1 MVEVSKGLVRPAVGS
16 RLFWEDIPFG
26 LVILKDLA
34 LMLGLPTPRIDFMIR
49 WHQQFMDKEYLLP
62 NGLLNAKLLPETGSA
77 SGRGLA
83 SLEEVVAPSL
93 PRPSSRAAG
102 ATAATGAGGYAG
114 ATASTA
120 STYTVSRL

>member
-62 NGLLNAKLLPETGSA
+62 NGLLNAKLLPVGHEKHRMHFLHFLVRSQI
-77 SGRGLA
+77 SDILA
-83 SLEEVVAPSL
+83 
-93 PRPSSRAAG
+93 
-102 ATAATGAGGYAG
+102 
-114 ATASTA
+114 
-120 STYTVSRL
+120 